1 MERGSR
7 TSRASQQRATL
18 NKVLAICF
26 GIVAIMAASF
36 ALVPRAHG
44 EQPVWTLPRPVPL
57 DFNGSGTIALQ
68 DISDYD
74 FVLAGGEIATA
85 ASLDINGDEVTDDR
99 DRASLIE
106 GYYGGVTDEQL
117 LGLNTKPR
125 GRSTVAYVPA
135 DGQECP
141 SGFTCFESIAAAT
154 RSGAKMIL
162 VGGGTHVSEYIGG
175 GWQRDTLTMGG
186 TSEEPLI
193 IAADPAARTRPVLQL
208 PANVTAGLRTTDD
221 VRFVTVRG
229 LHLVCS
235 RGQSGVV
242 ISGTSSDIRVVDC
255 IIDGGP
261 GGEMQADG
269 GGGATGVLIQGYGP
283 TAPGS
288 NGIDKRPTRIVI
300 AYTLVYGQNFGTAS
314 GPHTQGLYAANFGE
328 LSIYNNVFWRCGK
341 RGSMYDQAIYLVH
354 GELTR
359 PVVIGNFIGE
369 PGSACIQMRGTEFGV
384 IGWNVCFWYNTGIGL
399 GHRFGWRDGVWSN
412 VIAHNNLMADPRE
425 DGSAPAKWGM
435 SHMAGRTNQ
444 MLHNVLRGHAEANAV
459 VGQLGP
465 FAIMTAQDQG
475 GGAADVPVGEFV
487 LRGTNASSERSGA
500 EWTGE
505 LAKRLAREHGQW
517 NENVHGTRQLIE
529 SVRARTPSLN

>member
-125 GRSTVAYVPA
+125 GGSTVAYVPA

-141 SGFTCFESIAAAT
+141 TGFTCFASIGRAM

-162 VGGGTHVSEYIGG
+162 VGGGTHANEYIGG

-186 TSEEPLI
+186 TQQEPLI

-208 PANVTAGLRTTDD
+208 PTDVDTAMRATDD

-229 LHLVCS
+229 LHLVCG
-235 RGQSGVV
+235 RGQSGL
-242 ISGTSSDIRVVDC
+242 IIQGTSSDIR
-255 IIDGGP
+255 IIDVIV
-261 GGEMQADG
+261 DG
-269 GGGATGVLIQGYGP
+269 GSGEVVGEGGGTGIKIEGFGP
-283 TAPGS
+283 TAAGS
-288 NGIDKRPTRIVI
+288 NGVDKRPTRIVI
-300 AYTLVYGQNFGTAS
+300 AYSMIFGQNFGNAH
-314 GPHTQGLYAANFGE
+314 GPHTQGLYASNYGE
-328 LSIYNNVFWRCGK
+328 LGIFNNVFWRCGK
-341 RGSMYDQAIYLVH
+341 RGSAFDQAIYLVH

-359 PVVIGNFIGE
+359 PVVTGNFIGE
-369 PGSACIQMRGTEFGV
+369 PGSACIQVRGTGWGV
-384 IGWNVCFWYNTGIGL
+384 VGWNVCFWYNTGIGL
-399 GHRFGWRDGVWSN
+399 GHGMGWRDGVWSN
-412 VIAHNNLMADPRE
+412 VNAHNNLVADPRE
-425 DGSAPAKWGM
+425 DASAPARWGF
-435 SHMAGRTNQ
+435 SHMAGRRNQ
-444 MLHNVLRGHAEANAV
+444 MLHNVLRGHSTTNVLFGNA
-459 VGQLGP
+459 GP
-465 FAIMTAQDQG
+465 LAIMTGQDQG
-475 GGAADVPVGEFV
+475 GAAAQVPVGEFE
-487 LRGTNASSERSGA
+487 LRGTRSSIDRSGV

-517 NENVHGTRQLIE
+517 DENLHGTRQLIE
-529 SVRARTPSLN
+529 SVRVRTPSVN